1 MITHFHFTF
10 YHCFTV
16 TSIFCA
22 CVIFFS
28 FRMSARNAPN
38 FFASIKNLLHF
49 FDLSLENTGGNVN
62 LRIVYIRITLITYIF
77 RRENMIDY
85 DTLFI
90 ETLLRKHRCLL
101 HSDHTSRAMPL
112 PGRTRQSSPVHRW
125 SLPVSVPFSKVSRIR
140 RNRVLR

>member
-1 MITHFHFTF
+1 MLYHETSSLKSVLSLMIPYFDLTF

-16 TSIFCA
+16 TSIF
-22 CVIFFS
+22 
-28 FRMSARNAPN
+28 SAKKPPAFLCLKLRKYRRKCQSTNR
-38 FFASIKNLLHF
+38 LHPY
-49 FDLSLENTGGNVN
+49 NTD
-62 LRIVYIRITLITYIF
+62 YIYIF

-112 PGRTRQSSPVHRW
+112 PGQTRRSSPVHRW